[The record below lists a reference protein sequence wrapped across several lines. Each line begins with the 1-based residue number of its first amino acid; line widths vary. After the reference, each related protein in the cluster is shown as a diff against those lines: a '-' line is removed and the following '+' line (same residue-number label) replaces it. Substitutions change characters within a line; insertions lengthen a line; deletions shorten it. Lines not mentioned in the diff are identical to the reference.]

1 MLREGYVKVS
11 REGRGDVVDPDLDR
25 RGTQEFVEQT
35 TEFLRERIPG
45 MAAGRAIDARSC
57 LYANTPD
64 DHFVID
70 WAPGS
75 SRILAAGG
83 GSGHGFKFGG
93 SIGDVIA
100 DAVEEKR
107 NPLGDLFRIG
117 DRFTSGL
124 EATRDGKTRGFAMP
138 SRS

>member
-1 MLREGYVKVS
+1 M
-11 REGRGDVVDPDLDR
+11 DPDLDR
-25 RGTQEFVEQT
+25 QGTREFVEQT
-35 TEFLRERIPG
+35 MEFLRQRIPE
-45 MAAGRAIDARSC
+45 MAAGRVVAARSC
-57 LYANTPD
+57 LYTNTPD

-93 SIGDVIA
+93 SIGEVIA

-117 DRFTSGL
+117 DRFTSGP
-124 EATRDGKTRGFAMP
+124 EATLDDKTRGFAMP
-138 SRS
+138 SRG